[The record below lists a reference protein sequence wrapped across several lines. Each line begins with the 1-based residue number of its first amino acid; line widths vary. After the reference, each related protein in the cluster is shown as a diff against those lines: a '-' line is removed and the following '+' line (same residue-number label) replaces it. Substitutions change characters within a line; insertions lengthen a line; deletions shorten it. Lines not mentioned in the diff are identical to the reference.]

1 MKFNYPLNDNEVFVI
16 AEAGSN
22 WKVGTLEE
30 DIERSEE
37 LIRAASNA
45 GADAVKFQTYRSS
58 SVYSENAGKSDYLT
72 KQGMKEN
79 IEDIFDEF
87 SMPYEIIP
95 KLAEICKK
103 YQIEFMSTPFSVEDA
118 KQVDPFVSAH
128 KIASFEINHVRLLE
142 FIAKTKKPIFIS
154 TGAST
159 TSEIK
164 FALDVCKN
172 NGNEQVTLLQC
183 TSKYPAPL
191 SSMNLSVI
199 KNLKDEINIPV
210 GFSDHSVEPI
220 IAPLLS
226 ISYGASVIEKHFTMN
241 RKLPG
246 PDHSFALEP
255 NELKEMISV
264 VKNASSVIG
273 TGIKDVQ
280 DEEKELRQ
288 FAKRSLQAI
297 KDIKKGELLQE
308 GVNFDVLRP
317 GNNLRGIDAMF
328 LEKCNGKRSKFEIK
342 KGEGI
347 TDFEE

>member
-1 MKFNYPLNDNEVFVI
+1 
-16 AEAGSN
+16 
-22 WKVGTLEE
+22 
-30 DIERSEE
+30 
-37 LIRAASNA
+37 
-45 GADAVKFQTYRSS
+45 
-58 SVYSENAGKSDYLT
+58 
-72 KQGMKEN
+72 
-79 IEDIFDEF
+79 
-87 SMPYEIIP
+87 
-95 KLAEICKK
+95 
-103 YQIEFMSTPFSVEDA
+103 
-118 KQVDPFVSAH
+118 
-128 KIASFEINHVRLLE
+128 
-142 FIAKTKKPIFIS
+142 
-154 TGAST
+154 
-159 TSEIK
+159 
-164 FALDVCKN
+164 
-172 NGNEQVTLLQC
+172 
-183 TSKYPAPL
+183 
-191 SSMNLSVI
+191 
-199 KNLKDEINIPV
+199 
-210 GFSDHSVEPI
+210 
-220 IAPLLS
+220 
-226 ISYGASVIEKHFTMN
+226 MN

-347 TDFEE
+347 TDYEE